1 MQDDA
6 YGATVAELDGF
17 GYRRAVNDGEA
28 AVAYLRSPLAI
39 RARCENILEAGL
51 AGRLSHFAIELHALP
66 AVVDEVVA
74 VTRAQYPRLDI
85 PVHGRINHFR
95 AAGVGRVA
103 ALDARLAAL
112 RPT

>member
-39 RARCENILEAGL
+39 RARCENILEGGTWA
-51 AGRLSHFAIELHALP
+51 AGRAVAARLREGGRP
-66 AVVDEVVA
+66 ADPD
-74 VTRAQYPRLDI
+74 R
-85 PVHGRINHFR
+85 
-95 AAGVGRVA
+95 VGRHGV
-103 ALDARLAAL
+103 LMDPGRD
-112 RPT
+112 